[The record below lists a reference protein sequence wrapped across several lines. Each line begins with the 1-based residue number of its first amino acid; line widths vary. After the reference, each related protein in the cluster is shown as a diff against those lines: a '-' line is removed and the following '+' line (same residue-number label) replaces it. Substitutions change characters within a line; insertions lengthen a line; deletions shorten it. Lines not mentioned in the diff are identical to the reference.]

1 MENGAA
7 RAFRARR
14 FVTLIN
20 ASTRQAIYADRAIR
34 YAVYSAGNRRERERE
49 REKCLVGARARALES
64 SLAE

>member
-34 YAVYSAGNRRERERE
+34 YAVYSAGNRTAKRT
-49 REKCLVGARARALES
+49 EKGR
-64 SLAE
+64 